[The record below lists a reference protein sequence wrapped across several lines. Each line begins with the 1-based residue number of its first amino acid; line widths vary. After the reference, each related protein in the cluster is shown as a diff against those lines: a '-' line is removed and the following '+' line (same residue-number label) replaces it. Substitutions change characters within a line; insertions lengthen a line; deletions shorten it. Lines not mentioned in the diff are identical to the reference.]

1 MRRMEVLAV
10 VAKVNMLRGVEW
22 KTSWSAGVVPTYNT
36 TINYLLG
43 SCWYVECRACT
54 IKKKKKLD

>member
-1 MRRMEVLAV
+1 MRRMVELAV
-10 VAKVNMLRGVEW
+10 EAEVNMLRGVEW

-36 TINYLLG
+36 TINYLFG

-54 IKKKKKLD
+54 IKKEMKLD

>member
-1 MRRMEVLAV
+1 MRRMVELAV
-10 VAKVNMLRGVEW
+10 EAEVNMLRGVEW

-36 TINYLLG
+36 TINYLFG

-54 IKKKKKLD
+54 IKKEKKLD